1 MLSPLF
7 SLFWGFFNQDRLQED
22 WQMASL
28 AGQDS
33 SAHLPLPA
41 ASVGLQT
48 IGCRYLLAGK
58 SRKKP
63 AGSGNEWQ
71 AD

>member
-1 MLSPLF
+1 
-7 SLFWGFFNQDRLQED
+7 
-22 WQMASL
+22 MASL
-28 AGQDS
+28 AVWDLA
-33 SAHLPLPA
+33 AHFPLPV
-41 ASVGLQT
+41 ASMGLQT

-58 SRKKP
+58 SRKKL